1 MANVGDLFINVRAKT
16 SGLTKGLRSARRS
29 LTNFARSGTAI
40 IAGIGAAFGVFK
52 LFDFLMGS
60 LIGHSKEFREAWA
73 EIGTVFA
80 ELGGEFA
87 KEFGPSLAKGISDLA
102 EWLAT
107 SDAIRDTFRGMGEAL
122 DFLGPIFDGLAKSF
136 MWWQKQLEKF
146 MNWLAGS
153 EKTMKDLG
161 VGITDPSQIQGK
173 EGFQRE
179 VGSPT
184 RHGFGAGVE
193 FGNSA
198 EGQAFAKDFWGKKP
212 SSESD
217 FMSPNKPTLSSNLTA
232 AMSGINIDSLMAEQI
247 KYSKQIAGRV
257 EVPQ

>member
-29 LTNFARSGTAI
+29 LANFARSGTAI

-73 EIGTVFA
+73 KIGTEIA
-80 ELGGEFA
+80 GLGADFA
-87 KEFGPSLAKGISDLA
+87 KEFGPALAKGISDLA

-107 SDAIRDTFRGMGEAL
+107 SEAIRDTFRGMGEAL
-122 DFLGPIFDGLAKSF
+122 DFLSPIFDGLAKSF
-136 MWWQKQLEKF
+136 MWWQKQIEKF

-153 EKTMKDLG
+153 EEIMAK
-161 VGITDPSQIQGK
+161 
-173 EGFQRE
+173 
-179 VGSPT
+179 
-184 RHGFGAGVE
+184 A
-193 FGNSA
+193 
-198 EGQAFAKDFWGKKP
+198 GQAITPEALARMDTGGMTP
-212 SSESD
+212 RLIRELA
-217 FMSPNKPTLSSNLTA
+217 PTMAGLD
-232 AMSGINIDSLMAEQI
+232 IDSLMAEQI

-257 EVPQ
+257 EIPQ